1 MTPDKIIM
9 AYEAFKTNK
18 ITLIDLLNKLE
29 QYSKSQHDGKPLVM
43 RGQSPEPLAL
53 IEQELN
59 RLTVAKAATKHF
71 DDAVTMGHKIADCQN
86 AIQLIKELQAKAN
99 GA

>member
-29 QYSKSQHDGKPLVM
+29 QYSNSQHDGNPLVSLSLPAADEAEERAIDTYVM
-43 RGQSPEPLAL
+43 GQLKVGNIAPDET
-53 IEQELN
+53 IW
-59 RLTVAKAATKHF
+59 LTAICDYWYNKGKLSA
-71 DDAVTMGHKIADCQN
+71 GN
-86 AIQLIKELQAKAN
+86 AS
-99 GA
+99 